1 MQKSSDRGLR
11 ELIGVY
17 EDSADLQEKERKYLR
32 ALGILAESSP
42 VSEEEMNQ
50 MMEHFNRFFT
60 YYEKE
65 YGKKYSGSDED
76 IDPKKACFH
85 SLLGEKWKIEK

>member
-1 MQKSSDRGLR
+1 MQKSAGRGLR

-17 EDSADLQEKERKYLR
+17 EDSADLQEKEREYLR

-42 VSEEEMNQ
+42 ISEEEMNQ
-50 MMEHFNRFFT
+50 MMEHYNRFFI

-76 IDPKKACFH
+76 VDPKKACFH
-85 SLLGEKWKIEK
+85 SLLGEKWKTEQ